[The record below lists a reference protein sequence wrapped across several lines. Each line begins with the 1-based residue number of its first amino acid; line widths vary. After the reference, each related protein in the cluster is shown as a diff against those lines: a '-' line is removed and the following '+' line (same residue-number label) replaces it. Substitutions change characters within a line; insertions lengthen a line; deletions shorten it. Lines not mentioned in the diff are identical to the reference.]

1 MTGVSVLRRPAVADL
16 LDGVASSTTH
26 LVDWLAG
33 LNLTDAEL
41 RAPSELPDWSRGHVL
56 THIARNADGMVRT
69 ISGGLRGEIVE
80 RYPGT
85 SRDDDIESGAV
96 RPAAEI
102 LADVRTSATG
112 LAATFAAV
120 DAANGWQ
127 LATAEERRADEWPL
141 RRWREI
147 EIHRVDLGLGYLP
160 SSWPDSFVATVL
172 PDLAADRS
180 MTEQMRH
187 LVGPDWA
194 KLCWLTGR
202 IAHATTAIADLPEI
216 APWR

>member
-1 MTGVSVLRRPAVADL
+1 VDKRELADL
-16 LDGVASSTTH
+16 LNGVASSTSQ
-26 LVDWLAG
+26 LVAWLAALG
-33 LNLTDAEL
+33 LTDAEL
-41 RAPSELPDWSRGHVL
+41 RAPSELPDWSGGHVL

-69 ISGGLRGEIVE
+69 ITGGLRGEIVE

-102 LADVRTSATG
+102 LADVRSSAAG
-112 LAATFAAV
+112 LAETFAAV
-120 DAANGWQ
+120 DTADGWR
-127 LATAEERRADEWPL
+127 LPTAEGRRADQWPL

-160 SSWPDSFVATVL
+160 SSWPESFVATVL
-172 PDLAADRS
+172 PDLAADRGV
-180 MTEQMRH
+180 TDQVQQ
-187 LVGPDWA
+187 LIGPDWA

-202 IAHATTAIADLPEI
+202 TAQASTAIADLPEI